1 MAKKNND
8 SEFQKLVLE
17 QLKELTEN
25 AKKTNQNVQSIKTDL
40 KKEIDNNKNE
50 LKKEIEKTNQ
60 KVDNIKTEL
69 KKEID
74 KTNQKV
80 DNIKIELKKE
90 INKTNQKVDK
100 LDQKVD
106 HGNAAI
112 HARIDSYHLNPDL
125 PPPPPPVQKL
135 YKLMKIILVH
145 IGPSWNEHKL
155 ELLIKQI
162 YQDFGHFKKNKIGYV
177 QFRVVSSKMEFVKK
191 YLEAI
196 EFHKDYQYFI
206 DNEMDE

>member
-1 MAKKNND
+1 MDKLD
-8 SEFQKLVLE
+8 QK
-17 QLKELTEN
+17 
-25 AKKTNQNVQSIKTDL
+25 
-40 KKEIDNNKNE
+40 IDN
-50 LKKEIEKTNQ
+50 T
-60 KVDNIKTEL
+60 KTEL

-80 DNIKIELKKE
+80 DKLDQKIDNNKVELKKE
-90 INKTNQKVDK
+90 IDKTNQKIDNNKVELKKEIDKTNQKVDK

-125 PPPPPPVQKL
+125 PPPPPPVEKL

-145 IGPSWNEHKL
+145 IGPSWNQHQL
-155 ELLIKQI
+155 ELLIRQI

-177 QFRVVSSKMEFVKK
+177 QFRVVPSKMEFVKK
-191 YLEAI
+191 NLEAI
-196 EFHKDYQYFI
+196 EFRKDYQYFI
-206 DNEMDE
+206 DDETDKSKRK